1 MDGSRAAGL
10 AGRLAKAA
18 LLVWAAGTVLAEP
31 LAQAGAYALLLVAA
45 LRARRL
51 ELARDVRRFCAVA
64 AALAAWQAI
73 SPVLAAWSGSAADW
87 PKSGRYGQFF
97 DTLAPALAASAAA
110 DAPWVALAWVVSVG
124 WTLSTALGAFQ
135 HFVRWP
141 FEQPAWFR
149 TPVDRVRES
158 FSVSGP
164 PRYGAGGFLF
174 HRLRFAHGAVAALG
188 PALAVALRTRS
199 ARVALAGIATTAAL
213 LAATYFSYAR
223 AALLVGLAVV
233 ALAIA
238 LLGRG
243 WTRWGGVAAAA
254 AVALG
259 VFASPEWRSR
269 LLRGEQNLL
278 GGDERRLSMEV
289 GWELVRAHPL
299 LGVGFGRYQEAAW
312 ATRGATAVTPLLSI
326 DAHNLWLTAWAET
339 GFAGLLLTAA
349 YHVLLAQAL
358 LRRFR
363 EGSWIAAG
371 ALLSFAG
378 FHLLSLVHYLQ
389 HHTGVYL
396 SFALVWG
403 LGLAPAA
410 SSPAPELGLPRPPG

>member
-1 MDGSRAAGL
+1 M

-18 LLVWAAGTVLAEP
+18 LLVWAAGAVLAEA
-31 LAQAGAYALLLVAA
+31 LAQAGAYALVIVAA
-45 LRARRL
+45 LRWRRL
-51 ELARDVRRFCAVA
+51 DLDRGVRRFCTAA
-64 AALAAWQAI
+64 AALAGWQAI
-73 SPVLAAWSGSAADW
+73 APALAAWTGSAQRW

-110 DAPWVALAWVVSVG
+110 DAPWVALAWVVSPG
-124 WTLSTALGAFQ
+124 WALSTALGAFQ

-188 PALAVALRTRS
+188 PSLAAALRTRS
-199 ARVALAGIATTAAL
+199 ARVALAAISTAAAL

-223 AALLVGLAVV
+223 AALLVGLALV
-233 ALAIA
+233 ALAVA
-238 LLGRG
+238 VLGRG
-243 WTRWGGVAAAA
+243 WMRWGGVAAAA
-254 AVALG
+254 VLALG
-259 VFASPEWRSR
+259 VLASPEWRSR
-269 LLRGEQNLL
+269 LLRGEENLL

-289 GWELVRAHPL
+289 GWELVREHPL
-299 LGVGFGRYQEAAW
+299 LGVGFGYYQEAAW
-312 ATRGATAVTPLLSI
+312 ATRRATGVTPLLSI

-339 GFAGLLLTAA
+339 GLVGLLLTAA
-349 YHVLLAQAL
+349 YHLLLAQAL

-389 HHTGVYL
+389 HHSGVYL
-396 SFALVWG
+396 TFALVWG

-410 SSPAPELGLPRPPG
+410 SAAEPELGPPRTPG

>member
-1 MDGSRAAGL
+1 
-10 AGRLAKAA
+10 
-18 LLVWAAGTVLAEP
+18 
-31 LAQAGAYALLLVAA
+31 
-45 LRARRL
+45 
-51 ELARDVRRFCAVA
+51 
-64 AALAAWQAI
+64 
-73 SPVLAAWSGSAADW
+73 
-87 PKSGRYGQFF
+87 
-97 DTLAPALAASAAA
+97 
-110 DAPWVALAWVVSVG
+110 
-124 WTLSTALGAFQ
+124 
-135 HFVRWP
+135 
-141 FEQPAWFR
+141 
-149 TPVDRVRES
+149 
-158 FSVSGP
+158 
-164 PRYGAGGFLF
+164 
-174 HRLRFAHGAVAALG
+174 
-188 PALAVALRTRS
+188 
-199 ARVALAGIATTAAL
+199 
-213 LAATYFSYAR
+213 
-223 AALLVGLAVV
+223 
-233 ALAIA
+233 
-238 LLGRG
+238 
-243 WTRWGGVAAAA
+243 
-254 AVALG
+254 
-259 VFASPEWRSR
+259 
-269 LLRGEQNLL
+269 
-278 GGDERRLSMEV
+278 MEV

-339 GFAGLLLTAA
+339 GLAGLLLTAA